1 MHYGTSRTKNQDVLI
16 FLFNLNKIQ
25 LPFPGIYGFL
35 LAFRRTAAPS
45 PAPYAQTQIFWL
57 FFQKTL
63 YLFIRFVYNWKEE
76 YLQPRRERN
85 TLKSKYKHRI
95 GFYGKAVFCLL
106 CFIAFFSIFAIP
118 MGLGNAL
125 NTLMNTAYELLTG
138 TVFYIMAIAVIAGAV
153 SGLLT
158 EFGVVA
164 LLNKV
169 LSPLMKPLFGMPG
182 ASALGMVSTYLS
194 DNPAILTLADDKK
207 FRRFFKAYQI
217 PALTNLGTAFGM
229 GLIVTSF
236 TLGMSGSLGDKVWIA
251 AVCGN
256 LGAVIGAIISTRIM
270 LIFTKKAYGP
280 DKPALEETYEEAENT
295 QAFRHKGFLH
305 VLDALMDGGK
315 KGVAMGLG
323 IIPGV
328 LIICSIVMMLTNGR
342 PAPQYKFVQ
351 IQRMSADGME
361 VVESTGLIEIPDK
374 GNYIYNFTDN
384 GTTAMWMSHK
394 QVDENVELSFSFNNG
409 RVFTEDKELY
419 IGLPASGWGVNED
432 SRYRLVLFKADEST
446 KTVIDLSPE
455 YNLHS
460 TRVYSGM
467 IPQEAYRGNAGEGV
481 AVLPWLAN
489 QISFILKPLFGFSSA
504 EAIAVPVTALGSAGA
519 ALGLIPDFI
528 HKGLVNVNDLAVFTA
543 ICMCWSGYL
552 STHVSM
558 MEVLGCREHTGKA
571 ILSHTIGGLCAGVAA
586 HWLFVLFM
594 LL

>member
-1 MHYGTSRTKNQDVLI
+1 MKRTSRIT
-16 FLFNLNKIQ
+16 
-25 LPFPGIYGFL
+25 
-35 LAFRRTAAPS
+35 
-45 PAPYAQTQIFWL
+45 
-57 FFQKTL
+57 
-63 YLFIRFVYNWKEE
+63 
-76 YLQPRRERN
+76 
-85 TLKSKYKHRI
+85 
-95 GFYGKAVFCLL
+95 FYGKAAFCLF
-106 CFIAFFSIFAIP
+106 CFVAFFCIFAIP

-236 TLGMSGSLGDKVWIA
+236 TLGMSSSLGSKVWIA

-256 LGAVIGAIISTRIM
+256 LGAIIGAIVSTRLM
-270 LIFTKKAYGP
+270 LFSMKKAYGP
-280 DKPALEETYEEAENT
+280 DKPALEEKLDSSEDEHV
-295 QAFRHKGFLH
+295 FRHKGFLH

-315 KGVAMGLG
+315 KGVEMGLG

-342 PAPQYKFVQ
+342 PATQYKFAKIECVTEESVISTDL
-351 IQRMSADGME
+351 IQ
-361 VVESTGLIEIPDK
+361 IPDS
-374 GNYIYNFTDN
+374 GNYILRIQPDSGGAYWAKRDASEHDPTYSY
-384 GTTAMWMSHK
+384 T
-394 QVDENVELSFSFNNG
+394 NG
-409 RVFTEDKELY
+409 RNFSQDEALY
-419 IGLPASGWGVNED
+419 VKLPPAGFGDETAS
-432 SRYRLVLFKADEST
+432 YRLVLFKADEST
-446 KTVIDLSPE
+446 KTEIPLTMVE
-455 YNLHS
+455 
-460 TRVYSGM
+460 TEERVYSGAV
-467 IPQEAYRGNAGEGV
+467 PQEAYRGNAGEGV

-489 QISFILKPLFGFSSA
+489 LLGFILKPLFGFSSA

-528 HKGLVNVNDLAVFTA
+528 HKGLVNINDLAVFTA
-543 ICMCWSGYL
+543 VCMCWSGYL

-571 ILSHTIGGLCAGVAA
+571 ILSHTVGGLCAGVAA
-586 HWLFVLFM
+586 HWLFVLFS